1 LHGSARVRGYG
12 AVLANLA
19 GMSRDHRKLRVCDEA
34 DGLVIDIYQATKGF
48 PPEEKYGLRAQIRRA
63 AVSCAANIVE
73 GCARRT
79 TKDYLNFC
87 NIAVGSACEVR
98 YLLGLSRRLG
108 MLDDAIAWKFDAR
121 CDKLIRG
128 LMRLIES
135 LELQMPDDQRDRPP
149 QARGRR
155 TNRPNGQNGR

>member
-1 LHGSARVRGYG
+1 
-12 AVLANLA
+12 
-19 GMSRDHRKLRVCDEA
+19 MSRDHRKLRVFEEA

-48 PPEEKYGLRAQIRRA
+48 PTEERYGLTAQIRRA
-63 AVSCAANIVE
+63 AVSCPANIVE
-73 GCARRT
+73 GSVRRT

-87 NIAVGSACEVR
+87 NIAVGSACELR

-108 MLDDAIAWKFDAR
+108 MLGDTIAWKFDER

-135 LELQMPDDQRDRPP
+135 LELQNRRV
-149 QARGRR
+149 QARAG
-155 TNRPNGQNGR
+155 T